1 MKKHRFDLPVPLFVQ
16 SVHEMHDWRSRA
28 SLCVGE
34 GEYRE
39 ILDVETGYRTC
50 VSFTSN
56 YRCKL
61 LSSQGGQA
69 IKSVGTEM
77 ILPLTQR
84 DSIFAS
90 PRTRPKGTR
99 LDQSTYTLL
108 GTSQSSKASKASM
121 QHRVWL
127 RTVSAPPKLPPS
139 SR

>member
-1 MKKHRFDLPVPLFVQ
+1 M
-16 SVHEMHDWRSRA
+16 
-28 SLCVGE
+28 CVGE

-77 ILPLTQR
+77 ILPLR
-84 DSIFAS
+84 NAILYIRVA
-90 PRTRPKGTR
+90 PHKAEGTR
-99 LDQSTYTLL
+99 LDQSTCP
-108 GTSQSSKASKASM
+108 TSY
-121 QHRVWL
+121 
-127 RTVSAPPKLPPS
+127 
-139 SR
+139 